1 MTTTYKIPSQLNEDV
16 ASIPI
21 GKPCANYQV
30 MILDENMNLC
40 PIGVPGELYID
51 SVGLAKG
58 YFNKPNKTIEAFIPN
73 PFNPIVNIY
82 KTGDIV
88 KLLEDGNIEF
98 YIGKMI
104 K

>member
-1 MTTTYKIPSQLNEDV
+1 MYCSDDNYKIPSQLNEDV

-21 GKPCANYQV
+21 GKPCANQV

-58 YFNKPNKTIEAFIPN
+58 ILISLIKQL
-73 PFNPIVNIY
+73 
-82 KTGDIV
+82 
-88 KLLEDGNIEF
+88 KLLFRTLLIL
-98 YIGKMI
+98 
-104 K
+104 

>member
-1 MTTTYKIPSQLNEDV
+1 MRMLRVFPLV
-16 ASIPI
+16 
-21 GKPCANYQV
+21 KPCANYQV

-58 YFNKPNKTIEAFIPN
+58 ILISLIKQLKLLFRTL
-73 PFNPIVNIY
+73 FNPIVNIY

>member
-1 MTTTYKIPSQLNEDV
+1 MLKFIMYTMTECTVVTTTYKIPSQLNEDV

-58 YFNKPNKTIEAFIPN
+58 ILISLIKQL
-73 PFNPIVNIY
+73 
-82 KTGDIV
+82 
-88 KLLEDGNIEF
+88 KLLFRTLLIL
-98 YIGKMI
+98 
-104 K
+104 